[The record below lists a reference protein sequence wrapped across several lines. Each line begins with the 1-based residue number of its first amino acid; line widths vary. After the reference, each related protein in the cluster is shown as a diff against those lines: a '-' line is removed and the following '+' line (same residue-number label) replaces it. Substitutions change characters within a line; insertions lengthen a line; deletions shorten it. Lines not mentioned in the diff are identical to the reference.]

1 MSIAT
6 ANITTTGG
14 NIYTSTGNTVV
25 TWLSICNTTAGN
37 ITANVHVLSS
47 GASANAMNTIMS
59 NVLITAGDTYQ
70 IYTGNE
76 KILLDNAGA
85 IYAIANANALSSVTS
100 YTSS

>member
-1 MSIAT
+1 MSIST
-6 ANITTTGG
+6 ASITTAGG
-14 NIYTSTGNTVV
+14 NVYSSSGNTVI

-47 GASANAMNTIMS
+47 GATANTMNTIVS
-59 NVLITAGDTYQ
+59 NILITAGDTYQ

-76 KILLDNAGA
+76 KLLLDNGGA
-85 IYAIANANALSSVTS
+85 IYAIANANSLSATTS